1 MNIVLQS
8 LSKFE
13 PSKTEEDIKQLKT
26 LLRNVKDYNK
36 ILAITEK
43 QGFHLLNSAFQIIH
57 NFEKQLA
64 DFQNESSPY
73 QKNRGVFKS
82 NKAYLNHYINSFETT
97 YNVLRRVD
105 EKNVTNLDVL
115 QTIISI
121 FEQIKTNQNEALEW
135 LISEYLFYHAI
146 IKDQDIKQ
154 TLIDSSL
161 ISKPVIDLMLPR
173 LAFISDKTLLYI
185 KLFETY
191 FMGFNLIKTDFYKS
205 AYIKLCLLYETYGD
219 NIGKLEN
226 NVRTAIR
233 NIICENFPCEISLD
247 DVSVNN
253 AYIKSVYYDGIA
265 IFSSKKD
272 TSLEGITLRFL
283 EQSTHY
289 LSSEN
294 AEEVASNIMLDLLSR

>member
-1 MNIVLQS
+1 MQKNILT

-13 PSKTEEDIKQLKT
+13 PSKTEEDIKQLKR
-26 LLRNVKDYNK
+26 LLDNVQDYNK

-43 QGFHLLNSAFQIIH
+43 QGFHLLNSAFQILH

-97 YNVLRRVD
+97 YKVFKEINQKDIL
-105 EKNVTNLDVL
+105 NLEVF
-115 QTIISI
+115 QNIISI
-121 FEQIKTNQNEALEW
+121 FEQIKTNQDEALEW
-135 LISEYLFYHAI
+135 LISEYLFYHTI

-161 ISKPVIDLMLPR
+161 ISEPVIDLMLPR
-173 LAFISDKTLLYI
+173 LTFLSDKALLHV

-219 NIGKLEN
+219 NIGKSEN
-226 NVRTAIR
+226 NVRTFIK
-233 NIICENFPCEISLD
+233 NIIYGGFPFELSLD
-247 DVSVNN
+247 DVSVSN

-265 IFSSKKD
+265 IFSSKKN
-272 TSLEGITLRFL
+272 TSLEGITLRFFK
-283 EQSTHY
+283 QITHY

-294 AEEVASNIMLDLLSR
+294 AEEVTSNIMLDLLSR

>member
-36 ILAITEK
+36 ILAITEE

-64 DFQNESSPY
+64 DFEDKTSPY

-121 FEQIKTNQNEALEW
+121 FEQIKTNQDEALEW
-135 LISEYLFYHAI
+135 LISEYLFYHTI
-146 IKDQDIKQ
+146 IKNQDIKQ

-173 LAFISDKTLLYI
+173 LAFLSDKTLLYV

-226 NVRTAIR
+226 NVRTVIR
-233 NIICENFPCEISLD
+233 NIICEKFPCEISLD

-283 EQSTHY
+283 EQITHY